1 MTQKRKRWI
10 IEEDRVLLNQMTR
23 HANNLHDGFRET
35 ARLLNRTEDACR
47 QRWYTAVMH
56 NYDSSMCFI
65 TIGRGTKNVNRKV
78 VNKRTSDNTEKKTI
92 KWWKALLKF
101 LKLD

>member
-1 MTQKRKRWI
+1 MTQKRKRWTE
-10 IEEDRVLLNQMTR
+10 EEDRVLLNQVTR
-23 HANNLHDGFRET
+23 NANNLFRGFRES

-65 TIGRGTKNVNRKV
+65 TVGRGTKNVNRKV
-78 VNKRTSDNTEKKTI
+78 VNKRTSDNTEKKPV
-92 KWWKALLKF
+92 KWWRALLNF
-101 LKLD
+101 LRS

>member
-1 MTQKRKRWI
+1 MTQKRKKWI
-10 IEEDRVLLNQMTR
+10 IEEDRVLLDQVTR
-23 HANNLHDGFRET
+23 HANNLKDGFRET

-56 NYDSSMCFI
+56 NYDPSMCFI

-78 VNKRTSDNTEKKTI
+78 VNKQTSDNTEKKTI

>member
-1 MTQKRKRWI
+1 MTQKRKKWI
-10 IEEDRVLLNQMTR
+10 IEEDRVLLDQVTR

-47 QRWYTAVMH
+47 QRWYNAVMH

-65 TIGRGTKNVNRKV
+65 TVSRGTKNVNRKV
-78 VNKRTSDNTEKKTI
+78 VNKRTSDNTEKKTM

>member
-1 MTQKRKRWI
+1 MTQKRKKWI
-10 IEEDRVLLNQMTR
+10 IEEDRVLLDQVTR
-23 HANNLHDGFRET
+23 HANNLKDGFRET

-56 NYDSSMCFI
+56 NYDPSMCFI

-78 VNKRTSDNTEKKTI
+78 VNKRTSDNTEKKPV

>member
-47 QRWYTAVMH
+47 QRWYNSVIKRPETAI
-56 NYDSSMCFI
+56 CFA
-65 TIGRGTKNVNRKV
+65 TVGKGTQNVNRKIV
-78 VNKRTSDNTEKKTI
+78 SKQTSDNTEKKPA
-92 KWWKALLKF
+92 KWWRALLKF

>member
-1 MTQKRKRWI
+1 MTQKRKKWI
-10 IEEDRVLLNQMTR
+10 IEEDRVLLDQVTR
-23 HANNLHDGFRET
+23 HANNLKDGFRET

-65 TIGRGTKNVNRKV
+65 TIGRGIKNVNRKV
-78 VNKRTSDNTEKKTI
+78 VNKRTSDNTEKKPV